1 MMANYFTTLIA
12 FKSEYPGVL
21 EDLCNH
27 ILTAARISKS
37 FNFTP
42 PFASDSW
49 TKFYTIAMTYG
60 VQTIYDIGR
69 CTIVTVGDVT
79 DAGFAIITKTAY
91 TPMLVFWVDLINT
104 FYYGKIDMSWR
115 SYAEENY
122 VITNTEP
129 EQTLYSITAMSEGDN
144 VIKLDRL
151 FDTKNAPFYG
161 IDTKNYRLDK
171 IGSNGNTALA
181 FEDWQTDLTETDCI
195 EYLRGISSKYDDMQ
209 NLWQVLADPKYTFDG
224 DILISQDSFKTTKE
238 VVEDDLDCWASVQD
252 PEIFEWLDYED
263 MMYKTYDDP
272 NLFVKQKPVK
282 PEPCDQ
288 QQFPDCTDG
297 NIMN

>member
-1 MMANYFTTLIA
+1 MANYFTTLIA
-12 FKSEYPGVL
+12 FKSKVPGVL
-21 EDLCNH
+21 EDLHNH
-27 ILTAARISKS
+27 ILAAARISKS
-37 FNFTP
+37 FFAP

-49 TKFYTIAMTYG
+49 TKFYTVAMTYG
-60 VQTIYDIGR
+60 VQTVYDIGR
-69 CTIVTVGDVT
+69 CTIVVAGDVT
-79 DAGFAIITKTAY
+79 DTGFAIITKTAY

-104 FYYGKIDMSWR
+104 FYYGNIDMNWR

-122 VITNTEP
+122 VITNTES

-161 IDTKNYRLDK
+161 IDPKNYRLDK
-171 IGSNGNTALA
+171 IGSNGNTELA
-181 FEDWQTDLTETDCI
+181 FEDYQVDLAESDCI
-195 EYLRGISSKYDDMQ
+195 EYLRGLSSKYDDMQ

-224 DILISQDSFKTTKE
+224 DILINQDSLKTTKE

-252 PEIFEWLDYED
+252 PEIFEGIDYDD

-272 NLFVKQKPVK
+272 RLFVEQQPIK